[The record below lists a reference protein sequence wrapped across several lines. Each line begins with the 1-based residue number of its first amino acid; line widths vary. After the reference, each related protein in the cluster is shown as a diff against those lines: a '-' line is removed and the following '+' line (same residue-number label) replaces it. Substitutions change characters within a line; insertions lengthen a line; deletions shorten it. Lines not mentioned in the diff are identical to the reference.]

1 MTHERI
7 EIERVAI
14 GRPVDA
20 VPPVR
25 QEGNT
30 TVFSVVE
37 EVVVVERRLV
47 LKEEIRLRRM
57 QTTERH
63 RESVTLREQ
72 DAVIERTVRDG
83 RSAKKART
91 VKDMGE
97 QAALETLYIFLTK
110 NADREALLLFEDS
123 DIRRRRAVV
132 DDRVILR

>member
-1 MTHERI
+1 M
-7 EIERVAI
+7 AI

>member
-1 MTHERI
+1 
-7 EIERVAI
+7 VAI

-83 RSAKKART
+83 RSAKKTRT

-110 NADREALLLFEDS
+110 NADGEALLLFEDS

>member
-1 MTHERI
+1 
-7 EIERVAI
+7 
-14 GRPVDA
+14 
-20 VPPVR
+20 
-25 QEGNT
+25 
-30 TVFSVVE
+30 
-37 EVVVVERRLV
+37 
-47 LKEEIRLRRM
+47 M

-83 RSAKKART
+83 RSAKKTRT
-91 VKDMGE
+91 VKDMGK